1 MLQKFKIK
9 NKIGIKMYSECSSLT
24 RCSFIVKLH
33 DCDSDSFTADLRQD
47 EDYLILNGRV
57 TFTGNKFHF
66 CCPIKVLIHRP
77 GLQDEQILQFRRKT

>member
-1 MLQKFKIK
+1 
-9 NKIGIKMYSECSSLT
+9 MYSECSSLT

-33 DCDSDSFTADLRQD
+33 DCDSDSFTADLCQD

-66 CCPIKVLIHRP
+66 CCPIKVLIQGQVYKMNKYFNLEGR
-77 GLQDEQILQFRRKT
+77 LEKQS